1 MCRLGV
7 GAALSLVR
15 LGFVNASPAG
25 GTFDT
30 VRILVTNDDG
40 VESEGLHVLA
50 SAMTA
55 HGDVVVVAPDSE
67 YSGAG
72 AAIGPLHLMD
82 PQVHKV
88 RFEGIEDAW
97 AVSGA
102 PALCVMFA
110 RLGAFGPIDLVVSGI
125 NPGANVGRSVYH
137 SGTVGAVLTG
147 RNGAIPG
154 LAVSQTVEGFGIE
167 GQGWEDAI
175 ADQKWHSAA
184 EVASVV
190 LSGLLADEHDTAWAV
205 NLNVPNREVAD
216 MKGWRFTE
224 VGTLPPRSITS
235 LSLEPHPD
243 NEDAYRVAMQWGDA
257 VDMPVEVDTGAVM
270 HDYVSV
276 TFLSRIT
283 AQPAMADSKLATC
296 LDGLF

>member
-1 MCRLGV
+1 M
-7 GAALSLVR
+7 
-15 LGFVNASPAG
+15 
-25 GTFDT
+25 
-30 VRILVTNDDG
+30 TNDDG

-55 HGDVVVVAPDSE
+55 HGEVVVVAPDSE

-110 RLGAFGPIDLVVSGI
+110 RLGAFGPVDLVVSGI

-147 RNGAIPG
+147 RNGNIPG
-154 LAVSQTVEGFGIE
+154 LAVSQSVEGFGVE

-190 LSGLLADEHDTAWAV
+190 LSGLLADSHDTAWAV
-205 NLNVPNREVAD
+205 NLNVPNLEVAD

-224 VGTLPPRSITS
+224 VGTLPMRSITS
-235 LSLEPHPD
+235 VSLEPHPD
-243 NEDAYRVAMQWGDA
+243 NAEAFRVDMHWGDA
-257 VDMPVEVDTGAVM
+257 VETSVDVDTGAVM
-270 HDYVSV
+270 HDFVSV
-276 TFLSRIT
+276 TFMSGIVARPT
-283 AQPAMADSKLATC
+283 MPDSKLAAC

>member
-1 MCRLGV
+1 MTARPTLRRW
-7 GAALSLVR
+7 A
-15 LGFVNASPAG
+15 FVQLSPASS
-25 GTFDT
+25 TFGT

-40 VESEGLHVLA
+40 IESEGLHVLA

-72 AAIGPLHLMD
+72 AAIGPLHLME
-82 PQVHKV
+82 PEVHRV
-88 RFEGIEDAW
+88 RFEGIDDAW

-147 RNGAIPG
+147 RNGAVPG
-154 LAVSQTVEGFGIE
+154 LAVSQTVDGFGVE

-175 ADQKWHSAA
+175 AHQKWHSAA
-184 EVASVV
+184 DVASAV
-190 LSGLLADEHDTAWAV
+190 LGGLLADEHDEAWAV
-205 NLNVPNREVAD
+205 NLNVPNLEVAD

-235 LSLEPHPD
+235 VSLEPHPD
-243 NEDAYRVAMQWGDA
+243 NADAFRVAMQWGDA
-257 VDMPVEVDTGAVM
+257 VEMPVTVDTGAVM
-270 HDYVSV
+270 GDYVSV
-276 TFLSRIT
+276 SFLSRIT
-283 AQPAMADSKLATC
+283 AQAPAAATKLTAC

>member
-1 MCRLGV
+1 M
-7 GAALSLVR
+7 
-15 LGFVNASPAG
+15 SPSS

-40 VESEGLHVLA
+40 ITSEGLYVLA

-82 PQVHKV
+82 PQVHKM

-110 RLGAFGPIDLVVSGI
+110 RLGAFGPVDLVVSGI

-147 RNGAIPG
+147 RNGNIPG
-154 LAVSQTVEGFGIE
+154 LAVSQTVEGFGVE

-184 EVASVV
+184 EVASTV
-190 LSGLLADEHDTAWAV
+190 LSGLLADEHSEAWAV
-205 NLNVPNREVAD
+205 NLNVPNCEVSD

-235 LSLEPHPD
+235 VNLEPHPD
-243 NEDAYRVAMQWGDA
+243 NADAFRVAMQWSDA
-257 VDMPVEVDTGAVM
+257 VDMPVGVDTGAVM

-276 TFLSRIT
+276 SFLSRLAAQAPT
-283 AQPAMADSKLATC
+283 ADTKLTAC

>member
-1 MCRLGV
+1 MSPLG
-7 GAALSLVR
+7 A
-15 LGFVNASPAG
+15 
-25 GTFDT
+25 TFDT

-40 VESEGLHVLA
+40 IESEGLHVLA

-72 AAIGPLHLMD
+72 AAIGPLHIMD

-88 RFEGIEDAW
+88 RFEGIADAW

-110 RLGAFGPIDLVVSGI
+110 RLGAFGPVDLVVSGI

-147 RNGAIPG
+147 RNGNIPG
-154 LAVSQTVEGFGIE
+154 LAVSQTVDGFGVE

-184 EVASVV
+184 EIASVV
-190 LSGLLADEHDTAWAV
+190 LGGLLADHQREVWAV
-205 NLNVPNREVAD
+205 NLNVPNLEVSE

-224 VGTLPPRSITS
+224 VGTQPPRSITS
-235 LSLEPHPD
+235 VNLEPHPD
-243 NEDAYRVAMQWGDA
+243 NTEAFRVAMNWGDT
-257 VDMPVEVDTGAVM
+257 VDLPIEIDTGAVV
-270 HDYVSV
+270 HDRISVS
-276 TFLSRIT
+276 FLSRIVAET
-283 AQPAMADSKLATC
+283 PPVDSKLATC